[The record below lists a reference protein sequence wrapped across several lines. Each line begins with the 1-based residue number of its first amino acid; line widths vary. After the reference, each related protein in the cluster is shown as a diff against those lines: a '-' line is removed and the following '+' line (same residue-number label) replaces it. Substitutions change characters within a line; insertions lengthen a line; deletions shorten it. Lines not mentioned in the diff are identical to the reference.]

1 MSSFCGAGKMQDVL
15 QTSLHI
21 PGFAVKLTNP
31 HTADRAP
38 KQCEKGSNLAVF
50 LFKLL
55 YGNDCHSTRE

>member
-1 MSSFCGAGKMQDVL
+1 MQDVL

-21 PGFAVKLTNP
+21 PGFAVEFTNP

-55 YGNDCHSTRE
+55 HGNDCQSTRE

>member
-1 MSSFCGAGKMQDVL
+1 MSSFCGAGKMQDML
-15 QTSLHI
+15 QISLHI

-31 HTADRAP
+31 HTADRAL